1 MAFGE
6 IREFVMS
13 SAGLALAAVA
23 VVIALAVFAAIAR
36 MGNSVRP
43 TTDEE

>member
-6 IREFVMS
+6 ITEFIVS

-23 VVIALAVFAAIAR
+23 VVITLAVFAAIAR
-36 MGNSVRP
+36 LGNSARP